1 MDITARK
8 VLRYTLLPGIVP
20 RARSLV
26 REGFGF
32 IPYAMACVFETTRLL
47 PRRHPYTNPVNI
59 GKFGLRHVLAQAALN
74 LRMEIRHLD
83 QILIYG
89 LMLLGTVLLL
99 IQFAAIGVS
108 GFVQV
113 ANAFTPSNPGTIQPL
128 PTSFPGYFLSPN
140 PTDDISFMVLDRLFG
155 VPGMFGSCVAQNI
168 PCIKT
173 TNPSDGVFPS
183 TFHLAFREALSFY
196 SYGLL
201 LVAAIILAYYV
212 VTIAS
217 ETVLSGTPFGK
228 RFNHI
233 WAPLRLILAFGL
245 LVPMSNNLN
254 AAQYITLYAAKWG
267 SGLGT
272 NGWNFFLGALTTD
285 TLMGSPNGLI
295 AKPQYPKAT
304 DILQL
309 MSTAVACKEAYKVM
323 YNIPIDAY
331 FVRKDGAPLI
341 GSSGTVSPYNEKMG
355 DLISALSGGPI
366 YYDLQRWSNL
376 GDLTVVF
383 GHYDDTNPDQY
394 KEYRGRVRPYCG
406 EVALE
411 SKRVIDPGGGTFYDG
426 ADELA
431 YGYLIYFVW
440 FPWTGGGGAGTITF
454 RDIAEGVARRTLPL
468 QKDLTATEPTK
479 TDIQT
484 LLGWF
489 NSTTVAL
496 VDTAYSSMV
505 TKTDWTN
512 TATIYGWA
520 GAAIW
525 FNKIAEFNG
534 VFTDSVFNLPSVVK
548 YPELQ
553 EYVQKEKAKVDSL
566 VTGETRFEPISR
578 VGQEISELRL
588 MNDRDKAILMAL
600 NKTYALWLEDP
611 ETKPVEQKNTFVD
624 AINALMRHT
633 GIWNFRDNETIS
645 PLAALT
651 GLGRTMLINSIVSFG
666 SGSAIGVFG
675 MLSGTGLSGKIMDGL
690 SGFIMTVAFV
700 GLAVGIML
708 YYVVPFL
715 PFIYFFFALVAW
727 AKTIVEAM
735 VGVPLWALA
744 HLRYDGE
751 GFPTRQSLY
760 GYYLLLDIFL
770 RPILCV
776 FGLVGSVIIF
786 YAMVR
791 TLNGIFDLVLSNLS
805 GFNMVEA
812 VKSPPPP
819 GTVGSIEYARDA
831 ADKLFFT
838 VIYAVIVYMIGM
850 SSFKLIDQVP
860 NNILR
865 WMGGGARS
873 FGDMTQGDH
882 GQELSGNVMSGTKMA
897 GGQIQDVAN
906 MATRGKVFT
915 EE

>member
-1 MDITARK
+1 MEVTARK
-8 VLRYTLLPGIVP
+8 ILGYTLLPGIVP
-20 RARSLV
+20 RSRALV
-26 REGFGF
+26 SEGFGF
-32 IPYAMACVFETTRLL
+32 IPYAMACVFETTNLL

-74 LRMEIRHLD
+74 LRFQLRHLD
-83 QILIYG
+83 QIMIYG
-89 LMLLGTVLLL
+89 LMLIGIVLLL
-99 IQFAAIGVS
+99 VQFAAIGFS

-113 ANAFTPSNPGTIQPL
+113 AHAFTPSNPGTLQPL

-140 PTDDISFMVLDRLFG
+140 PTEDISFMVLDRLFG
-155 VPGMFGSCVAQNI
+155 VPDMFNSCVAQNI
-168 PCIKT
+168 PCIKA
-173 TNPSDGVFPS
+173 TNPSDGIFPS
-183 TFHLAFREALSFY
+183 AFHLAFREALSFY

-201 LVAAIILAYYV
+201 IVAAIILAYYV

-217 ETVLSGTPFGK
+217 EMALSGTPFGK
-228 RFNHI
+228 RFSHI

-245 LVPMSNNLN
+245 LVPMNHNLN

-272 NGWNFFLGALTTD
+272 NGWNFFLGAITTD
-285 TLMGSPNGLI
+285 TLMGSPDRLI
-295 AKPQYPKAT
+295 SKPQYPKAT

-309 MSTAVACKEAYKVM
+309 MSTAMTCKEAYRVM
-323 YNIPIDAY
+323 YNLPIDAY
-331 FVRKDGAPLI
+331 FVRKDGAPMI
-341 GSSGTVSPYNEKMG
+341 GSSGTISPYNERMN
-355 DLISALSGGPI
+355 DLISALAAGPV
-366 YYDLQRWSNL
+366 YYDMQRWSNL
-376 GDLTVVF
+376 GDLSIVF
-383 GHYDDTNPDQY
+383 GHYDDTKPDQY

-406 EVALE
+406 EVTLE
-411 SKRVIDPGGGTFYDG
+411 SKRVMDPAGATFYDG

-440 FPWTGGGGAGTITF
+440 VPWSGSGGVGTITF
-454 RDIAEGVARRTLPL
+454 QDIAERISRRTLPL
-468 QKDLTATEPTK
+468 QKDMTVTEPTK
-479 TDIQT
+479 TDIQA
-484 LLGWF
+484 LLDWF
-489 NSTTVAL
+489 NSTAMHAL
-496 VDTAYSSMV
+496 VDTAYTSMI

-512 TATIYGWA
+512 DAIIYGWA

-525 FNKIAEFNG
+525 FNKIAEANG
-534 VFTDSVFNLPSVVK
+534 VFTDAVFNLPRVVK

-553 EYVQKEKAKVDSL
+553 EFVQAEKSKVDGL
-566 VTGETRFEPISR
+566 VTGETRFEPASR

-611 ETKPVEQKNTFVD
+611 GTKPVEQKNTLAD

-633 GIWNFRDNETIS
+633 GIWNFRDNENVS

-666 SGSAIGVFG
+666 SGSALGVFG
-675 MLSGTGLSGKIMDGL
+675 MLSGTGLAGKVMDAL
-690 SGFIMTVAFV
+690 SGFVITVAFI
-700 GLAVGIML
+700 GLSVGILL

-715 PFIYFFFALVAW
+715 PFIYFFFAIVAW

-735 VGVPLWALA
+735 VGIPLWALA

-760 GYYLLLDIFL
+760 GYFLLLDIFL

-776 FGLVGSVIIF
+776 FGLIGSIIVF
-786 YAMVR
+786 YAMAR
-791 TLNGIFDLVLSNLS
+791 TLNGIFDLVISNLS
-805 GFNMVEA
+805 GFNMETA
-812 VKSPPPP
+812 IKSPVPPD
-819 GTVGSIEYARDA
+819 TVGSLEYARDA

-838 VIYAVIVYMIGM
+838 IIYAIIVYMIGM
-850 SSFKLIDQVP
+850 SSFKMIDQVP

-865 WMGGGARS
+865 WMGGGVRS

-882 GQELSGNVMSGTKMA
+882 GEEVAGNVMTGARTT
-897 GGQIQDVAN
+897 GGQMQEIAN
-906 MATRGKVFT
+906 MPTRGKIFT
-915 EE
+915 E